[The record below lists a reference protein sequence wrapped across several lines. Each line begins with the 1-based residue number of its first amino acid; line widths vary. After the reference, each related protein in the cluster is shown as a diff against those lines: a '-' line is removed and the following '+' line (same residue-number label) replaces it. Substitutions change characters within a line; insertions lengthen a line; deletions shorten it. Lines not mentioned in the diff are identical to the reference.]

1 MGFAAFVFGQSTDVQ
16 LKTKFLTL
24 LAEDIAREKQRVGK
38 ISFPDTKEGSIMQIF
53 KVGGSWVVTFSIR
66 DRADRD
72 IFRRI
77 LGEQVIF
84 VFILFV
90 KKDDYEAPDR
100 TKKDIMS
107 TITKLYQKVHFV
119 VLNIDLELQSERLSG
134 RSPGEEKVTSQK
146 LEIPCKAHHH

>member
-1 MGFAAFVFGQSTDVQ
+1 M
-16 LKTKFLTL
+16 
-24 LAEDIAREKQRVGK
+24 
-38 ISFPDTKEGSIMQIF
+38 
-53 KVGGSWVVTFSIR
+53 VTFSIR

-84 VFILFV
+84 VFILFA

-119 VLNIDLELQSERLSG
+119 VLNIDLQLQSERLSG
-134 RSPGEEKVTSQK
+134 RSPGEEKVTS
-146 LEIPCKAHHH
+146 

>member
-38 ISFPDTKEGSIMQIF
+38 TSFSDTKEGAMMQNF

-72 IFRRI
+72 IFRRL
-77 LGEQVIF
+77 LGEQVGF
-84 VFILFV
+84 VVILFV
-90 KKDDYEAPDR
+90 KNDDYEAPDR
-100 TKKDIMS
+100 TKKDIIS
-107 TITKLYQKVHFV
+107 
-119 VLNIDLELQSERLSG
+119 SR
-134 RSPGEEKVTSQK
+134 
-146 LEIPCKAHHH
+146 